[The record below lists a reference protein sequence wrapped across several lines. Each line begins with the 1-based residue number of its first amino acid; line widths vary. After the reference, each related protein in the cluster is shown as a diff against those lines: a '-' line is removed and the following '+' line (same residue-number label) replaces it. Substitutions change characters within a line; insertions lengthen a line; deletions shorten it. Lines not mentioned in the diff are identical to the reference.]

1 MVGLKFKVFVSFFF
15 LVLLSGCSP
24 GGVAS
29 AQAVNQDFSLDL
41 ELYPEDVI
49 IEGEEFSM
57 DLILTNLGDYKL
69 SRSNLAASEVNIGG
83 LSSRNIEGG
92 FTGTFNLLTNGVTE
106 LEPGDSIEKTLIE
119 DKEYIRAIP
128 ESGEKTLEITLKY
141 PYKKKITGTYCLS
154 GEEDG
159 VCQGGQ
165 TTYQKTPGSIGVN
178 INSQKKTDETI
189 FTIKIYNQ
197 GNGKVTGNRIETDI
211 NFGIPF
217 DNRERSNTATCKTL
231 SNGEGTIRLKTETQE
246 KTITC
251 TLIHEEDQTYQ
262 KEFTINLNYNY
273 EQKYTKKIY
282 FLNENE
288 YDPNKYNNQRTSPTT
303 DTPATPPAEPVNA
316 GDETPPATTATS
328 TIASTETENFAYII
342 SNSIDESVCGTRT
355 IESCIKHIAGDD
367 EHSIIF
373 ISSNQAI
380 KTRQMR
386 LNGGNDNELSK
397 DSREIFETIDDLGGD
412 RIILASSR
420 SGEGDWCDSLIC
432 ETSEIREILR
442 ERDCEPNF
450 AFIDI
455 GLSESNRVQ
464 IGGTAEFIASNLE
477 NVCDNENDQS
487 KHIRKLAKRLLDNTN
502 TVAIYYP
509 PENS

>member
-1 MVGLKFKVFVSFFF
+1 MVGFRFKVFVSFFF

-119 DKEYIRAIP
+119 DKEYIRALP

-165 TTYQKTPGSIGVN
+165 ITYQKTPGSIGVN

-197 GNGKVTGNRIETDI
+197 GNGKVTGNRIEADI

-217 DNRERSNTATCKTL
+217 DNRERPNTATCKTL

-288 YDPNKYNNQRTSPTT
+288 CDPNKYSRAT
-303 DTPATPPAEPVNA
+303 D
-316 GDETPPATTATS
+316 
-328 TIASTETENFAYII
+328 
-342 SNSIDESVCGTRT
+342 
-355 IESCIKHIAGDD
+355 DD
-367 EHSIIF
+367 
-373 ISSNQAI
+373 
-380 KTRQMR
+380 
-386 LNGGNDNELSK
+386 
-397 DSREIFETIDDLGGD
+397 REEDDD
-412 RIILASSR
+412 
-420 SGEGDWCDSLIC
+420 DD
-432 ETSEIREILR
+432 
-442 ERDCEPNF
+442 
-450 AFIDI
+450 
-455 GLSESNRVQ
+455 
-464 IGGTAEFIASNLE
+464 
-477 NVCDNENDQS
+477 
-487 KHIRKLAKRLLDNTN
+487 
-502 TVAIYYP
+502 
-509 PENS
+509 